1 MAKSRLLWEARCH
14 LESPRVFLLPCAA
27 PPPAAVPSWLES
39 LYLAHACEDTA
50 RATGC
55 ALING
60 SCAQRRCSPRAHVE
74 APSCIIG
81 TFSHGSFPQAAE
93 KSTEVNVRYLD
104 WSNAAQPFD
113 IKPNRSCLVIR
124 SPTDLALQYKTQ
136 LIEPF
141 PCYHCCRNSSSRCF
155 ITLYNIARPSL

>member
-1 MAKSRLLWEARCH
+1 MSSGVTTC
-14 LESPRVFLLPCAA
+14 V
-27 PPPAAVPSWLES
+27 PPAMRCTATGSCPLMAGVPLPGTRV
-39 LYLAHACEDTA
+39 ACEDTA

-60 SCAQRRCSPRAHVE
+60 SCAQRCCSPRAHVE

-81 TFSHGSFPQAAE
+81 CTFSHGSFPQAAE
-93 KSTEVNVRYLD
+93 KSVEVNVRYLD